1 MVSWKLTPRWLI
13 SIQGRSDQEE
23 KFLLPMIRWNSL
35 MKRVL
40 TDIRAVAF
48 DLDNTLWDVEPVIV
62 RAEAQWMQWLR
73 ENCPR
78 IPEQLSLDDLRAARM
93 QLAAREPHNAHDFT
107 YLRIASLA
115 QHARDFG
122 YDESI
127 AERAFEIFITARNQ
141 LDLFDDV
148 RPGLHRL
155 GSRFA
160 LATLSNGNADLGMI
174 GLAGH
179 FRVSLNARG
188 VGAAKPDRRCFERL
202 ASDLDLAPREV
213 IYVGDD
219 PLLDVEAARAAGL
232 ATAWMNRTGQ
242 VWPEELARADI
253 DVGDCFELAG
263 HLGT

>member
-1 MVSWKLTPRWLI
+1 MVA
-13 SIQGRSDQEE
+13 
-23 KFLLPMIRWNSL
+23 LPH
-35 MKRVL
+35 
-40 TDIRAVAF
+40 TIRAVAF
-48 DLDNTLWDVEPVIV
+48 DLDNTLWDVDPVLA
-62 RAEAQWMQWLR
+62 RAEEHWLQWLR

-78 IPEQLSLDDLRAARM
+78 IPERLSLEDMRTARM

-115 QHARDFG
+115 RHAREFG

-127 AERAFEIFITARNQ
+127 ADEAFEIFIAARNE
-141 LDLFDDV
+141 LDLFADV

-155 GSRFA
+155 RARYA
-160 LATLSNGNADLGMI
+160 LGTLSNGNADLGRI
-174 GLAGH
+174 GVADL
-179 FRVSLNARG
+179 FSVSLNARG

-202 ASDLDLAPREV
+202 VTDLGLEPQEV

-242 VWPEELARADI
+242 TWPATVRPANI
-253 DVGDCFELAG
+253 NVSDCVELAG
-263 HLGT
+263 RLGT